1 MRQVDT
7 AVDQPLG
14 VSVELHT
21 VSDEVHPP
29 GVAHPRRPRP
39 QHRQPGPVPG
49 AGPPRGAARPQE
61 DVMLKGEGIFVG
73 KKKTLNRK

>member
-21 VSDEVHPP
+21 VPDEVHPP

-49 AGPPRGAARPQE
+49 AGPPRGTAGPQE
-61 DVMLKGEGIFVG
+61 DVMLGGGSFVG
-73 KKKTLNRK
+73 KEKS